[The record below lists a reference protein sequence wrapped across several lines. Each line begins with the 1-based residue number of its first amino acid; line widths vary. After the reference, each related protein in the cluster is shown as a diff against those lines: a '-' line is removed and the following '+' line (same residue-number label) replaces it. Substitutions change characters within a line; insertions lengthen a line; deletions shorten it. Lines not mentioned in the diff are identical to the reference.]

1 MSAVG
6 APVIRVRAEPLTAEA
21 YAPFGTVVDAARYRL
36 RCEPGQYTARL
47 HQLEPVGERFVRINR
62 HFDHE
67 QLFVPLTGG
76 PLLLV
81 VAPKELSG
89 DGFDPSRVRAFVNDG
104 SLAWTYGVGVWHFA
118 PRAIGGEAAVLN
130 VQGSRYLAHT
140 EIVAMEPAVAVE
152 L

>member
-1 MSAVG
+1 VSAVQES
-6 APVIRVRAEPLTAEA
+6 VLRIKAEPLTAEA
-21 YAPFGTVVDAARYRL
+21 YAPFGTIVAAPRHRL
-36 RCEPGQYTARL
+36 HCEPGQYTARL

-62 HFDHE
+62 HLDHE

-76 PLLLV
+76 RLLLV
-81 VAPKELSG
+81 VAPKELPEE
-89 DGFDPSRVRAFVNDG
+89 GFDPSQVRAFVNDG

-118 PRAIGGEAAVLN
+118 PRGVDGHAAVLN

>member
-1 MSAVG
+1 MSAVQTT
-6 APVIRVRAEPLTAEA
+6 VIRVRAEPLTAEA
-21 YAPFGTVVDAARYRL
+21 YAPFGKVVAAPRHRL
-36 RCEPGQYTARL
+36 GCEPGQYTARL
-47 HQLEPVGERFVRINR
+47 MPLEPVPERFVRINR

-67 QLFVPLTGG
+67 QLFVPLSGG

-81 VAPKELSG
+81 VAPKELPG
-89 DGFDPSRVRAFVNDG
+89 EGFDPSQVRAFVNDG
-104 SLAWTYGVGVWHFA
+104 GLAWTYGVGVWHFA
-118 PRAIGGEAAVLN
+118 PRAIGGAAAVLN

>member
-1 MSAVG
+1 M
-6 APVIRVRAEPLTAEA
+6 RAEPLTAEA
-21 YAPFGTVVDAARYRL
+21 YAPFGIVVRAERHRL
-36 RCEPGQYTARL
+36 HCQPGQYTARL

-67 QLFVPLTGG
+67 QLFVPLTEG

-81 VAPKELSG
+81 VAPKELPG
-89 DGFDPSRVRAFVNDG
+89 EGFDPSQVRAFVNDG
-104 SLAWTYGVGVWHFA
+104 SLAWTYGKGVWHFA
-118 PRAIGGEAAVLN
+118 PRAVDGQAAVLN

-140 EIVAMEPAVAVE
+140 EIVAMEPAVVVE

>member
-1 MSAVG
+1 MSAVRES
-6 APVIRVRAEPLTAEA
+6 VLTIRAEPLTAEA
-21 YAPFGTVVDAARYRL
+21 YARFGIVVAASRHRL
-36 RCEPGQYTARL
+36 HCEPGQYTARL
-47 HQLEPVGERFVRINR
+47 HRLDPVGERFVKINR
-62 HFDHE
+62 HLDHE

-81 VAPKELSG
+81 VAPQELPGSR
-89 DGFDPSRVRAFVNDG
+89 FDPGQVRAFVNDG
-104 SLAWTYGVGVWHFA
+104 SLAWTYGMGVWHFA